1 MPKYTRSGGQ
11 STGTA
16 AASAIHSG
24 MVDESKCCAVPH
36 TISWTSQHLGHRAS
50 EVVFLDLFGM

>member
-1 MPKYTRSGGQ
+1 MIDRMMVMPKYTRNGGQ

-24 MVDESKCCAVPH
+24 MVGVDSRNSM
-36 TISWTSQHLGHRAS
+36 TR
-50 EVVFLDLFGM
+50 